1 MLSVSNGFQVLGR
14 TATVFSV
21 DDIGFR
27 YKGIPEE
34 YIVFGEITG
43 DDEKLCFHEKTG
55 ELVTI
60 KDGVVYKYS
69 AEAFLE
75 YCIDQGLDGMFM
87 SDTDSSAPGLSE
99 NVRNKL
105 NNYNMM
111 MSSNINNIIVSFKNQ
126 DMMDKEKTLF
136 RLPVLIRTILF
147 SALSNDECMEIVE
160 YIRSQNN
167 YKADNLL
174 RGMKR
179 RAIDNYFNRERK
191 LLDDGKSTYPWNFKQ
206 MREIYNFDDSGMS
219 YQNAGVVYEYDA
231 AENRVEESVAS
242 CSGMIR
248 VVEKKMGIKFT
259 DSSMNRVGD
268 LNNIRMRG

>member
-1 MLSVSNGFQVLGR
+1 
-14 TATVFSV
+14 
-21 DDIGFR
+21 
-27 YKGIPEE
+27 
-34 YIVFGEITG
+34 
-43 DDEKLCFHEKTG
+43 
-55 ELVTI
+55 
-60 KDGVVYKYS
+60 
-69 AEAFLE
+69 
-75 YCIDQGLDGMFM
+75 MFM

-111 MSSNINNIIVSFKNQ
+111 MSSNINKIIVSFKNQ
-126 DMMDKEKTLF
+126 DMIDKEKTLF

-147 SALSNDECMEIVE
+147 SAMSNDECMEIVE

-219 YQNAGVVYEYDA
+219 YQNTGVVYEYDA

>member
-1 MLSVSNGFQVLGR
+1 MKYCPADTNKDG
-14 TATVFSV
+14 
-21 DDIGFR
+21 
-27 YKGIPEE
+27 
-34 YIVFGEITG
+34 
-43 DDEKLCFHEKTG
+43 FHEKTG

-60 KDGVVYKYS
+60 KDRVVYKYS

-75 YCIDQGLDGMFM
+75 YCIDQGHDGLFM
-87 SDTDSSAPGLSE
+87 SGAGSSEQNLSE

-111 MSSNINNIIVSFKNQ
+111 LSSNINNIIVSFKNQ
-126 DMMDKEKTLF
+126 DMIDKEKTLF

-147 SALSNDECMEIVE
+147 NAMSNDECMEIVE
-160 YIRSQNN
+160 YITSQNN

-206 MREIYNFDDSGMS
+206 MREIYNFDDEGMS
-219 YQNAGVVYEYDA
+219 YQNAGIVLAYDS
-231 AENRVEESVAS
+231 AENKVLEYVENH
-242 CSGMIR
+242 SGRKKII
-248 VVEKKMGIKFT
+248 EKKIGIAYL
-259 DSSMNRVGD
+259 SNSINCVGD
-268 LNNIRMRG
+268 MNNIRMRG

>member
-1 MLSVSNGFQVLGR
+1 
-14 TATVFSV
+14 
-21 DDIGFR
+21 
-27 YKGIPEE
+27 
-34 YIVFGEITG
+34 
-43 DDEKLCFHEKTG
+43 
-55 ELVTI
+55 
-60 KDGVVYKYS
+60 
-69 AEAFLE
+69 
-75 YCIDQGLDGMFM
+75 MFM

-126 DMMDKEKTLF
+126 DMIDKEKTLF

-147 SALSNDECMEIVE
+147 SAMSNDECMEIVE

-219 YQNAGVVYEYDA
+219 YQNTGVVYEYDA

>member
-1 MLSVSNGFQVLGR
+1 MWGNRDICSLLKKYDKSYFNDGTDQAVFSEWERNNSVAIPEELKDLLSVSNGLQVLGR

-87 SDTDSSAPGLSE
+87 SDTDSSA
-99 NVRNKL
+99 
-105 NNYNMM
+105 
-111 MSSNINNIIVSFKNQ
+111 
-126 DMMDKEKTLF
+126 
-136 RLPVLIRTILF
+136 
-147 SALSNDECMEIVE
+147 
-160 YIRSQNN
+160 
-167 YKADNLL
+167 
-174 RGMKR
+174 
-179 RAIDNYFNRERK
+179 
-191 LLDDGKSTYPWNFKQ
+191 
-206 MREIYNFDDSGMS
+206 
-219 YQNAGVVYEYDA
+219 
-231 AENRVEESVAS
+231 ENRVLEYIENR
-242 CSGMIR
+242 SGRRKMI
-248 VVEKKMGIKFT
+248 EKKMEIKFI
-259 DSSMNRVGD
+259 DSGMNRVGD
-268 LNNIRMRG
+268 KNNIRMRG

>member
-1 MLSVSNGFQVLGR
+1 
-14 TATVFSV
+14 
-21 DDIGFR
+21 
-27 YKGIPEE
+27 
-34 YIVFGEITG
+34 
-43 DDEKLCFHEKTG
+43 
-55 ELVTI
+55 
-60 KDGVVYKYS
+60 
-69 AEAFLE
+69 
-75 YCIDQGLDGMFM
+75 
-87 SDTDSSAPGLSE
+87 
-99 NVRNKL
+99 
-105 NNYNMM
+105 M

-179 RAIDNYFNRERK
+179 RAIDNYFNREIK

-219 YQNAGVVYEYDA
+219 YQNAGMAYAYDSS
-231 AENRVEESVAS
+231 ENRVLEYIENR
-242 CSGMIR
+242 SGRRKMI
-248 VVEKKMGIKFT
+248 EKKMEIKFI
-259 DSSMNRVGD
+259 DSGMNCVGD
-268 LNNIRMRG
+268 KNNIKMRG